1 MPSSL
6 TTSSKI
12 THNIFKGI
20 LALPRPVKRSILI
33 AADSLLLI
41 GALWLS
47 FSLRLDNWYWPLGGV
62 NNPIVLLV
70 LFAPV
75 FAVPVFSHFGLY
87 RAIIRYLGMRAVW
100 SIVKAVMVYAA
111 LWGLVTFLSGVQG
124 VPRSV
129 VPINAMV
136 AVLAVGGSRMF
147 ARWLLRKIE
156 DSVNIKHARGGA
168 GADAVVPNQ
177 SRVVIF
183 GAGAA
188 GRQLAVG
195 LGQSRECILLAF
207 VDDGI
212 ELHGRDLMGVPI
224 ISQEKLQDFAV
235 SHHVDDILL
244 AMPSITRKQRSVIIE
259 HLRPLNL
266 RIRTLPGLI
275 AMAQGKADYADL
287 HDLDINDLLAREPA
301 EADEVMLQQQVS
313 GKTVMVTGA
322 GGSIGSELC
331 RQILQRKPKVLLLFE
346 LSEFSLYTLHN
357 ELLDTLHHLN
367 KEKPNHVA
375 VGLVPTIIP
384 LLGSVA
390 DESRVSDIIL
400 TWKPNIIYHAAAVK
414 HVPIVEHNI
423 AECVKNNV
431 LGTLVMSKVAIE
443 RQVERFILVSTD
455 KAVNPTNAMGASKR
469 CCELILQAL
478 AAEQNLLF
486 EPMWDGKSSASIPR
500 ATQLAMVRFGNV
512 LGSSGSVVPH
522 FRLQIAQ
529 GGPITLTHQDIT
541 RYFMTI
547 PEAAQLVIQTGAM
560 AGGAIKDIGAGL
572 GADISDDVSD
582 YRKRRVSSEAEVY
595 VLDMGEPVKIIDLAH
610 RMVQLSGF
618 RVKDEN
624 SPEGDIAI
632 EVVGLRPGEKLYEEL
647 LIGNNPQTTQHPR
660 IMKANE
666 KFLPWCELQP
676 MITTL
681 RMAAANSDVM
691 MIRSMLQQLVP
702 EYQPDEKVVDWVY
715 REQIAQADK
724 LEC

>member
-1 MPSSL
+1 M
-6 TTSSKI
+6 
-12 THNIFKGI
+12 HNIFRRI
-20 LALPRPVKRSILI
+20 LVIPLAVKRSILI
-33 AADSLLLI
+33 AADSVLLI
-41 GALWLS
+41 GSLWLS

-75 FAVPVFSHFGLY
+75 FAVPVFAHFGLY
-87 RAIIRYLGMRAVW
+87 RAIIRHLGMGAVW
-100 SIVKAVMVYAA
+100 SIVKGVMVYAA
-111 LWGLVTFLSGVQG
+111 LWGLVAFLSGVEG

-156 DSVNIKHARGGA
+156 DSVRIKHTERGA
-168 GADAVVPNQ
+168 VADVVGYYQ
-177 SRVVIF
+177 SRMVIF

-195 LGQSRECILLAF
+195 LGQSRECVLLAF
-207 VDDGI
+207 VDDCI
-212 ELHGRDLMGVPI
+212 ELQGRDLMGVPI
-224 ISQEKLQDFAV
+224 ISKEKLQDFV
-235 SHHVDDILL
+235 VRHQVDDILL

-259 HLRPLNL
+259 YLRPLNV

-301 EADEVMLQQQVS
+301 EPDEVMLQQQVT

-331 RQILQRKPKVLLLFE
+331 RQILKRQPKVLLLYE
-346 LSEFSLYTLHN
+346 QSEFSLYTLHN
-357 ELLDTLHHLN
+357 ELLDTLRYLTN
-367 KEKPNHVA
+367 ENRNDGA
-375 VGLVPTIIP
+375 VGLVLTIIP

-390 DESRVSDIIL
+390 DENRVSDVIL

-423 AECVKNNV
+423 AECIKTNV
-431 LGTLVMSKVAIE
+431 LGTLVMAKVAIE

-455 KAVNPTNAMGASKR
+455 KAVKPTNAMGASKR

-478 AAEQNLLF
+478 AAEQNPSF
-486 EPMWDGKSSASIPR
+486 EPMWDGKSSTSIPR
-500 ATQLAMVRFGNV
+500 TTQLAMVRFGNV
-512 LGSSGSVVPH
+512 LGSSGSVVPY
-522 FRLQIAQ
+522 FRRQIAQ
-529 GGPITLTHQDIT
+529 GGPITLTHQDII

-547 PEAAQLVIQTGAM
+547 PEAAQLVMQTGAM
-560 AGGAIKDIGAGL
+560 AGGPSKGVGVGIS
-572 GADISDDVSD
+572 ADISGGDG
-582 YRKRRVSSEAEVY
+582 RASSEAEVY

-610 RMVQLSGF
+610 RMIELSGF

-666 KFLPWCELQP
+666 KFSPWSELQP

-681 RMAAANSDVM
+681 RIAAVSGDVM
-691 MIRSMLQQLVP
+691 MIRSMLQQLVS

-715 REQIAQADK
+715 GEQVAEAEK
-724 LEC
+724 LGCGK

>member
-1 MPSSL
+1 M
-6 TTSSKI
+6 SKVSK
-12 THNIFKGI
+12 FI
-20 LALPRPVKRSILI
+20 LSIPRPAKRSIMI
-33 AADSLLLI
+33 AADFVLLI

-47 FSLRLDNWYWPLGGV
+47 FSIRLDNWYWPRGGV

-70 LFAPV
+70 LFAPA
-75 FAVPVFSHFGLY
+75 FAVPVFAHFGLY

-111 LWGLVTFLSGVQG
+111 LWGLAAFLSGVEG

-129 VPINAMV
+129 VLINAMV
-136 AVLAVGGSRMF
+136 AVLCIGGSRMF

-156 DSVNIKHARGGA
+156 DSVHIKNTKGRA
-168 GADAVVPNQ
+168 GADAVVPHK

-183 GAGAA
+183 GAGSA

-195 LGQSRECILLAF
+195 LSQSRECVLLAF

-212 ELHGRDLMGVPI
+212 ELQGRDLMGVPI
-224 ISQEKLQDFAV
+224 ISQEKLQDFVAN
-235 SHHVDDILL
+235 HLVDDILL

-259 HLRPLNL
+259 HLRPLNI
-266 RIRTLPGLI
+266 RIRTLPALI
-275 AMAQGKADYADL
+275 AMAQGKVDYEDL

-301 EADEVMLQQQVS
+301 EPDEVMLQEQVT

-331 RQILQRKPKVLLLFE
+331 RQILHRKPRVLLLFE
-346 LSEFSLYTLHN
+346 LSEFSLYALHI
-357 ELLDTLHHLN
+357 ELLDTLHYLTN
-367 KEKPNHVA
+367 EQRNNGD

-390 DESRVSDIIL
+390 DENRVSDIIL

-414 HVPIVEHNI
+414 HVPIVEQNI
-423 AECVKNNV
+423 AECVKTNV
-431 LGTLVMSKVAIE
+431 LGTLVMAKVAIE
-443 RQVERFILVSTD
+443 WQVERFILVSTD

-478 AAEQNLLF
+478 AAEQNPSF
-486 EPMWDGKSSASIPR
+486 EPMWYSKPSAQVLR
-500 ATQLAMVRFGNV
+500 TTKLTMVRFGNV

-522 FRLQIAQ
+522 FRQQIAR
-529 GGPITLTHQDIT
+529 GGPITLTHQDII

-547 PEAAQLVIQTGAM
+547 PESAQLVIQAGAM
-560 AGGAIKDIGAGL
+560 AGSSSKGIDAGMGAA
-572 GADISDDVSD
+572 ISD
-582 YRKRRVSSEAEVY
+582 YSEAEVY
-595 VLDMGEPVKIIDLAH
+595 VLDMGEPVRIVDLAR
-610 RMVQLSGF
+610 RMVELSGF
-618 RVKDEN
+618 RVKDKN
-624 SPEGDIAI
+624 TPEGDIAI

-647 LIGNNPQTTQHPR
+647 LIGNNPQATQHPR

-666 KFLPWCELQP
+666 RFIPWCELQP
-676 MITTL
+676 MVTTL
-681 RMAAANSDVM
+681 RIAAVNGDVM

-715 REQIAQADK
+715 REQIAEAEK
-724 LEC
+724 LGC

>member
-1 MPSSL
+1 MN
-6 TTSSKI
+6 
-12 THNIFKGI
+12 NIFKSI
-20 LALPRPVKRSILI
+20 LAIPRPAKRSILI

-47 FSLRLDNWYWPLGGV
+47 FSLRLDNWYWPRGGV

-75 FAVPVFSHFGLY
+75 FAVPVFAHFGLY

-100 SIVKAVMVYAA
+100 SIVKAAMVYAA
-111 LWGLVTFLSGVQG
+111 LWGLVAFLSGVQG

-156 DSVNIKHARGGA
+156 DSVRIKNVRGGS
-168 GADAVVPNQ
+168 GADTVVYHQ
-177 SRVVIF
+177 TRVVIF

-224 ISQEKLQDFAV
+224 ISKEKLPAFVA
-235 SHHVDDILL
+235 SHEVGDILL
-244 AMPSITRKQRSVIIE
+244 AMPSISRKQRSVIIE
-259 HLRPLNL
+259 HLRPLNV

-301 EADEVMLQQQVS
+301 EPDEVMLQEQVT

-346 LSEFSLYTLHN
+346 LSEFALYTLHN
-357 ELLDTLHHLN
+357 ELLDTLHYLTN
-367 KEKPNHVA
+367 EQRNNGA

-390 DESRVSDIIL
+390 DENRVSDVIL
-400 TWKPNIIYHAAAVK
+400 TWNPNIIYHAAAVK

-431 LGTLVMSKVAIE
+431 LGTLVMAKVAIE

-478 AAEQNLLF
+478 AAEQNPSF
-486 EPMWDGKSSASIPR
+486 EPMWDGKSSAQVPR
-500 ATQLAMVRFGNV
+500 TTQLAMVRFGNV
-512 LGSSGSVVPH
+512 LGSSGSVVPY
-522 FRLQIAQ
+522 FRKQIAQ
-529 GGPITLTHQDIT
+529 GGPITLTHQDII

-547 PEAAQLVIQTGAM
+547 PEAAQLVMQTGAM
-560 AGGAIKDIGAGL
+560 AGSSCKAGGASKGIGAGVSN
-572 GADISDDVSD
+572 DINGS
-582 YRKRRVSSEAEVY
+582 RVSNEAEVY
-595 VLDMGEPVKIIDLAH
+595 VLDMGEPVKIIDLAR
-610 RMVQLSGF
+610 RMVELSGF

-624 SPEGDIAI
+624 SPEGDITI

-647 LIGNNPQTTQHPR
+647 LIGNNPQATQHPR

-666 KFLPWCELQP
+666 KFLPWSELQP

-681 RMAAANSDVM
+681 RIAAENGDVM
-691 MIRSMLQQLVP
+691 MIRSMLQLLVP
-702 EYQPDEKVVDWVY
+702 EYQPDQKVVDWVY
-715 REQIAQADK
+715 KEQISQAGK
-724 LEC
+724 LEH

>member
-1 MPSSL
+1 MP
-6 TTSSKI
+6 T
-12 THNIFKGI
+12 IFKHI
-20 LALPRPVKRSILI
+20 LTIPRPAKRGILI
-33 AADSLLLI
+33 AADSVLLI

-47 FSLRLDNWYWPLGGV
+47 FSLRLDNWYWPRGGV

-75 FAVPVFSHFGLY
+75 FAVPVFAHFGLY
-87 RAIIRYLGMRAVW
+87 RSIIRYLGMRAVW

-111 LWGLVTFLSGVQG
+111 LWGLVAFLSGVEG

-147 ARWLLRKIE
+147 ARWLLRKVE
-156 DSVNIKHARGGA
+156 DSVRIKHTKRGA
-168 GADAVVPNQ
+168 GADAVGSHQ

-188 GRQLAVG
+188 GRQLAIG
-195 LGQSRECILLAF
+195 LGQSRECVLLAF

-212 ELHGRDLMGVPI
+212 ELQGRDLMGVPI
-224 ISQEKLQDFAV
+224 ISQEKLQNFVV
-235 SHHVDDILL
+235 SHQVDDILL
-244 AMPSITRKQRSVIIE
+244 AMPSITRNERSVIIE
-259 HLRPLNL
+259 KLRPLNV
-266 RIRTLPGLI
+266 RIRTLPGLM
-275 AMAQGKADYADL
+275 AMAQGKADYENL

-301 EADEVMLQQQVS
+301 EPDEVMLQQQVTN
-313 GKTVMVTGA
+313 KTVMVTGA

-331 RQILQRKPKVLLLFE
+331 RQILQRKPKVLVLFE

-357 ELLDTLHHLN
+357 ELLDTLYHLTN
-367 KEKPNHVA
+367 EKRNNGV

-431 LGTLVMSKVAIE
+431 LGTLVMAKVAIE
-443 RQVERFILVSTD
+443 RQVERLILISTD

-478 AAEQNLLF
+478 AVEQNPSF
-486 EPMWDGKSSASIPR
+486 EPMWDGNPSVQISCT
-500 ATQLAMVRFGNV
+500 TQLAMVRFGNV
-512 LGSSGSVVPH
+512 LGSSGSVVPY
-522 FRLQIAQ
+522 FRQQIAQ
-529 GGPITLTHQDIT
+529 GGPITLTHQDII

-547 PEAAQLVIQTGAM
+547 PEAAQLVMQTGAM
-560 AGGAIKDIGAGL
+560 AGGSYMAGVASKDIGAGIS
-572 GADISDDVSD
+572 ADRIGGDA
-582 YRKRRVSSEAEVY
+582 RVSSEAEVY
-595 VLDMGEPVKIIDLAH
+595 VLDMGEPVKIIDLAR
-610 RMVQLSGF
+610 RMVELSGF
-618 RVKDEN
+618 IVKDEN

-666 KFLPWCELQP
+666 KFLPWSELQP

-681 RMAAANSDVM
+681 RIAAVNGDVM

-702 EYQPDEKVVDWVY
+702 EYQPDQNVVDWVY
-715 REQIAQADK
+715 KEQIAQADR
-724 LEC
+724 LEF

>member
-1 MPSSL
+1 
-6 TTSSKI
+6 
-12 THNIFKGI
+12 
-20 LALPRPVKRSILI
+20 
-33 AADSLLLI
+33 
-41 GALWLS
+41 
-47 FSLRLDNWYWPLGGV
+47 V

-75 FAVPVFSHFGLY
+75 FAVPVFAHFGLY

-156 DSVNIKHARGGA
+156 DSVRIKQVRGGA
-168 GADAVVPNQ
+168 GANAVVYHQ
-177 SRVVIF
+177 TRVVIF

-224 ISQEKLQDFAV
+224 ISQEKLQAFV
-235 SHHVDDILL
+235 VNHQVDDILL
-244 AMPSITRKQRSVIIE
+244 AMPSITREQRSVIIE
-259 HLRPLNL
+259 HLRPLNV

-287 HDLDINDLLAREPA
+287 HDLDINDLLAREQA
-301 EADEVMLQQQVS
+301 EPDEVMLQEQVT

-346 LSEFSLYTLHN
+346 LSEFALYTLHN
-357 ELLDTLHHLN
+357 ELLDTLHYLTN
-367 KEKPNHVA
+367 EQRNNGA

-390 DESRVSDIIL
+390 DENRVSDVIL
-400 TWKPNIIYHAAAVK
+400 TWNPNIIYHAAAVK

-431 LGTLVMSKVAIE
+431 LGTLVMAKVAIE

-478 AAEQNLLF
+478 AAEQNPSF
-486 EPMWDGKSSASIPR
+486 EPMWDGKPSAQVAR
-500 ATQLAMVRFGNV
+500 TTQLAMVRFGNV
-512 LGSSGSVVPH
+512 LGSSGSVVPY
-522 FRLQIAQ
+522 FRQQIAQ
-529 GGPITLTHQDIT
+529 GGPITLTHQDII

-547 PEAAQLVIQTGAM
+547 PEAAQLVMQTGAM
-560 AGGAIKDIGAGL
+560 AGGSSMADGACMTDAASTAIGAGVN
-572 GADISDDVSD
+572 ADISGS
-582 YRKRRVSSEAEVY
+582 RVSSEAEVY
-595 VLDMGEPVKIIDLAH
+595 VLDMGEPVKIIDLAR
-610 RMVQLSGF
+610 RMVELSGF

-647 LIGNNPQTTQHPR
+647 LIGNNPQATQHPR

-666 KFLPWCELQP
+666 KFIPWGELQP

-681 RMAAANSDVM
+681 RIAAVNGDVM
-691 MIRSMLQQLVP
+691 MMRSMLQLLVP

-715 REQIAQADK
+715 REQIAQAGK
-724 LEC
+724 LER

>member
-1 MPSSL
+1 MN
-6 TTSSKI
+6 T
-12 THNIFKGI
+12 IFKGI
-20 LALPRPVKRSILI
+20 LAIPRSAKRSILI

-47 FSLRLDNWYWPLGGV
+47 FSLRLDNWYWPIGGV

-75 FAVPVFSHFGLY
+75 LAVPVFTHFGLY

-100 SIVKAVMVYAA
+100 SIVKAVIVYSA
-111 LWGLVTFLSGVQG
+111 LWGVVVFLSGVQG

-129 VPINAMV
+129 VLINAMV

-156 DSVNIKHARGGA
+156 DAVRISHVRGGDGANA
-168 GADAVVPNQ
+168 GVAHQ

-224 ISQEKLQDFAV
+224 ISQEKLQAFV
-235 SHHVDDILL
+235 TGHQVDDILL

-259 HLRPLNL
+259 HLRPLNV

-275 AMAQGKADYADL
+275 AMAQGKVDYADL
-287 HDLDINDLLAREPA
+287 HDLDINDLLARERA
-301 EADEVMLQQQVS
+301 EPDEVMLQQQVTD
-313 GKTVMVTGA
+313 KIVMVTGA

-331 RQILQRKPKVLLLFE
+331 RQILQRKPSVLLLFE

-357 ELLDTLHHLN
+357 ELLDTLHYLN
-367 KEKPNHVA
+367 NEKDNNDG

-390 DESRVSDIIL
+390 DENRVSDVIL
-400 TWKPNIIYHAAAVK
+400 TWNPNIIYHAAAVK

-423 AECVKNNV
+423 SECVKNNV
-431 LGTLVMSKVAIE
+431 LGTLVIAKVAIE

-478 AAEQNLLF
+478 AAEQNPSF
-486 EPMWDGKSSASIPR
+486 EPIWDGKPSTQVPHT
-500 ATQLAMVRFGNV
+500 TQLAMVRFGNV
-512 LGSSGSVVPH
+512 LGSSGSVVPF
-522 FRLQIAQ
+522 FRQQIAQ
-529 GGPITLTHQDIT
+529 GGPITLTHQDII

-547 PEAAQLVIQTGAM
+547 PEAAQLVMQTGAM
-560 AGGAIKDIGAGL
+560 AGGSSKGIGA
-572 GADISDDVSD
+572 D
-582 YRKRRVSSEAEVY
+582 RVSREAEVY
-595 VLDMGEPVKIIDLAH
+595 VLDMGKPVKIIDLAR
-610 RMVQLSGF
+610 RMIELSGF

-647 LIGNNPQTTQHPR
+647 LIGNNPQATQHPR
-660 IMKANE
+660 IMRANE
-666 KFLPWCELQP
+666 KFLPWSELHP
-676 MITTL
+676 MIATL
-681 RMAAANSDVM
+681 RIAAVNGDVM
-691 MIRSMLQQLVP
+691 MIRSMLQLLVP
-702 EYQPDEKVVDWVY
+702 EYKPDEKVVDWVY
-715 REQIAQADK
+715 REQIAQAGK
-724 LEC
+724 LER

>member
-1 MPSSL
+1 M
-6 TTSSKI
+6 
-12 THNIFKGI
+12 HNIFKAI
-20 LALPRPVKRSILI
+20 LAIPRPVKRSILI
-33 AADSLLLI
+33 VADSVLLI

-47 FSLRLDNWYWPLGGV
+47 FSLRLDNWYWPRGGV

-75 FAVPVFSHFGLY
+75 FAVPVFAHFGLY

-100 SIVKAVMVYAA
+100 SIVQAVMVYSV
-111 LWGLVTFLSGVQG
+111 LWGLIAFLSGVQG

-156 DSVNIKHARGGA
+156 DSVRIKHTKRGT
-168 GADAVVPNQ
+168 GADAVVAQQ

-195 LGQSRECILLAF
+195 LGQSRECVLLAF
-207 VDDGI
+207 VDDGV

-224 ISQEKLQDFAV
+224 ISQEKLQDFVV
-235 SHHVDDILL
+235 SHQVDDILL
-244 AMPSITRKQRSVIIE
+244 AMPSIARKQRSVIIE
-259 HLRPLNL
+259 HLRPLNV

-301 EADEVMLQQQVS
+301 EADEVMLQQQVM

-357 ELLDTLHHLN
+357 ELLDTLHHLTN
-367 KEKPNHVA
+367 EERNHGA
-375 VGLVPTIIP
+375 VGIVPTIIP

-431 LGTLVMSKVAIE
+431 LGTLVMAKVAIE

-478 AAEQNLLF
+478 AAEQNPSF
-486 EPMWDGKSSASIPR
+486 EPMWDGKHSAQIHR
-500 ATQLAMVRFGNV
+500 TTQLAMVRFGNV
-512 LGSSGSVVPH
+512 LGSSGSVVPY
-522 FRLQIAQ
+522 FRQQIAQ
-529 GGPITLTHQDIT
+529 GGPITLTHQDII

-547 PEAAQLVIQTGAM
+547 PEAAQLVMQTGAM
-560 AGGAIKDIGAGL
+560 AGSASKGIGAGIS
-572 GADISDDVSD
+572 ADRIGGDG
-582 YRKRRVSSEAEVY
+582 RVSSEAEVY
-595 VLDMGEPVKIIDLAH
+595 VLDMGEPVKIIDLAR
-610 RMVQLSGF
+610 RMVELSGF

-647 LIGNNPQTTQHPR
+647 LIGNSPQTTQHPR

-666 KFLPWCELQP
+666 KFLPWNELQP

-681 RMAAANSDVM
+681 RIAAVNGDVM

-702 EYQPDEKVVDWVY
+702 EYQPDQNVVDWVY
-715 REQIAQADK
+715 KEQIAQADR
-724 LEC
+724 LEF

>member
-1 MPSSL
+1 M
-6 TTSSKI
+6 
-12 THNIFKGI
+12 HNIFKGI
-20 LALPRPVKRSILI
+20 LAIPRPVKRSILI
-33 AADSLLLI
+33 AADSVLLI

-47 FSLRLDNWYWPLGGV
+47 FSLRLDNWYWPRGGV

-75 FAVPVFSHFGLY
+75 FAVPVFAHFGLY

-100 SIVKAVMVYAA
+100 SIVQAVMVYAA
-111 LWGLVTFLSGVQG
+111 LWGLVAFLSGVEG

-156 DSVNIKHARGGA
+156 DSVRIKNAKRRT
-168 GADAVVPNQ
+168 GADEVVHHQ

-195 LGQSRECILLAF
+195 LGQSRECVLLAF

-212 ELHGRDLMGVPI
+212 ELQGRDLMDVPI
-224 ISQEKLQDFAV
+224 ISQEKLQDFVV
-235 SHHVDDILL
+235 SHQVDDILL

-259 HLRPLNL
+259 HLRPLSV
-266 RIRTLPGLI
+266 RIRTLPGLM

-301 EADEVMLQQQVS
+301 EPDEEMLQQQVI

-357 ELLDTLHHLN
+357 ELLESLHHLTN
-367 KEKPNHVA
+367 EKRIHGD

-384 LLGSVA
+384 LLGSVS

-431 LGTLVMSKVAIE
+431 LGTLVMAKVAIE
-443 RQVERFILVSTD
+443 RQVERFVLISTD

-478 AAEQNLLF
+478 AAEQNPSF
-486 EPMWDGKSSASIPR
+486 EPMWDGNPSAQIPR
-500 ATQLAMVRFGNV
+500 TTQLVMVRFGNV
-512 LGSSGSVVPH
+512 LGSSGSVVPY
-522 FRLQIAQ
+522 FRQQIAQ
-529 GGPITLTHQDIT
+529 GGPITLTHQDII

-547 PEAAQLVIQTGAM
+547 PEAAQLVMQTCAM
-560 AGGAIKDIGAGL
+560 AGAAPMTDATSKGIGAG
-572 GADISDDVSD
+572 VSAHIGD
-582 YRKRRVSSEAEVY
+582 TRVSSEAEVY
-595 VLDMGEPVKIIDLAH
+595 VLDMGEPVKIIDLAR
-610 RMVQLSGF
+610 RMVELSGF

-647 LIGNNPQTTQHPR
+647 LIGNNPQATQHPR

-666 KFLPWCELQP
+666 NFLPWSELQP

-681 RMAAANSDVM
+681 RIAAVNGDVM

-702 EYQPDEKVVDWVY
+702 EYQPDQNVVDWVY
-715 REQIAQADK
+715 KEQIAQAGK
-724 LEC
+724 LGC

>member
-1 MPSSL
+1 M
-6 TTSSKI
+6 
-12 THNIFKGI
+12 NYIFKRI
-20 LALPRPVKRSILI
+20 ISIPRPAKRNILI
-33 AADSLLLI
+33 AADSVLLI

-47 FSLRLDNWYWPLGGV
+47 FSLRLDNWYWPRGGV
-62 NNPIVLLV
+62 NNPIVMLV
-70 LFAPV
+70 LLAPV
-75 FAVPVFSHFGLY
+75 FAVPVFAHFGLY

-100 SIVKAVMVYAA
+100 SIVKAVMVYAV
-111 LWGLVTFLSGVQG
+111 LWGLVVFLSGVQG
-124 VPRSV
+124 VPRAV

-136 AVLAVGGSRMF
+136 AVLAVGGSRML

-156 DSVNIKHARGGA
+156 DSVRIKHPGVGVSAHQ
-168 GADAVVPNQ
+168 Q

-195 LGQSRECILLAF
+195 LGQSRECTLLAF

-224 ISQEKLQDFAV
+224 ISQEKLPSFVTNHQ
-235 SHHVDDILL
+235 VDDILL

-259 HLRPLNL
+259 HLRPLNV

-275 AMAQGKADYADL
+275 AMAQGKADYSHL

-301 EADEVMLQQQVS
+301 EPDEVMLQQQVT

-331 RQILQRKPKVLLLFE
+331 RQILQRRPKVLLLFE
-346 LSEFSLYTLHN
+346 LSEFSLYTVHN
-357 ELLDTLHHLN
+357 ELLNTLHYLAN
-367 KEKPNHVA
+367 EEGNNSA

-390 DESRVSDIIL
+390 DESRVSDVIL
-400 TWKPNIIYHAAAVK
+400 TWKPSVIYHAAAVK

-431 LGTLVMSKVAIE
+431 LGTLVMAKVAIE
-443 RQVERFILVSTD
+443 RQVESFILVSTD

-469 CCELILQAL
+469 CCELVLQAL
-478 AAEQNLLF
+478 ASEKNPSF
-486 EPMWDGKSSASIPR
+486 EPIWDGKPSAQVGR
-500 ATQLAMVRFGNV
+500 TTRFAMVRFGNV
-512 LGSSGSVVPH
+512 LGSSGSVVPY
-522 FRLQIAQ
+522 FRQQIAR

-547 PEAAQLVIQTGAM
+547 SEAAQLVMQTGAM
-560 AGGAIKDIGAGL
+560 AGTSGKSIGG
-572 GADISDDVSD
+572 
-582 YRKRRVSSEAEVY
+582 RVGSEAEVY
-595 VLDMGEPVKIIDLAH
+595 VLDMGEPVKIIDLAR
-610 RMVQLSGF
+610 RMVELSGF

-647 LIGNNPQTTQHPR
+647 LIGNNPQATQHPR
-660 IMKANE
+660 VMKANE
-666 KFLPWCELQP
+666 KFVPWCELQP

-681 RMAAANSDVM
+681 RAAAVSGDVM
-691 MIRSMLQQLVP
+691 MIRSMLQLLVP

-715 REQIAQADK
+715 REQISQAVS
-724 LEC
+724 LGL

>member
-1 MPSSL
+1 M
-6 TTSSKI
+6 
-12 THNIFKGI
+12 HNIFKCILGI
-20 LALPRPVKRSILI
+20 PRPVKRGILI
-33 AADSLLLI
+33 AADSVFLI

-47 FSLRLDNWYWPLGGV
+47 FSLRLDNWYWPRGGV

-70 LFAPV
+70 LCAPV
-75 FAVPVFSHFGLY
+75 FAVPVFAHFGLY

-100 SIVKAVMVYAA
+100 SIVKAIMVYAA
-111 LWGLVTFLSGVQG
+111 LWGLVAFLSGVEG

-136 AVLAVGGSRMF
+136 ALLAIGGSRMF

-156 DSVNIKHARGGA
+156 DSVHIKYARGRA
-168 GADAVVPNQ
+168 GAEAVVFHQ

-195 LGQSRECILLAF
+195 LGQSRECVLLAF

-212 ELHGRDLMGVPI
+212 ELQGRDLMGVPI
-224 ISQEKLQDFAV
+224 ISQEKLQNFVV
-235 SHHVDDILL
+235 SHQVDDILL

-266 RIRTLPGLI
+266 RIRTLPGLM

-301 EADEVMLQQQVS
+301 EPDEEMLQKQVT
-313 GKTVMVTGA
+313 GKTIMVTGA

-331 RQILQRKPKVLLLFE
+331 RQILRRRPKVLLLFE
-346 LSEFSLYTLHN
+346 LSEFSLYTLYN
-357 ELLDTLHHLN
+357 ELLDALHYLSN
-367 KEKPNHVA
+367 VTPNNGA
-375 VGLVPTIIP
+375 FGLVPTIIP

-390 DESRVSDIIL
+390 DESRVSDVIL

-431 LGTLVMSKVAIE
+431 LGTLVMAKVAIE
-443 RQVERFILVSTD
+443 RQVEWFILVSTD

-478 AAEQNLLF
+478 AVEQNPSF
-486 EPMWDGKSSASIPR
+486 EPMWDGKSSASIFCT
-500 ATQLAMVRFGNV
+500 TQLAMVRFGNV
-512 LGSSGSVVPH
+512 LGSSGSVVPY
-522 FRLQIAQ
+522 FRQQIAQ
-529 GGPITLTHQDIT
+529 GGPITLTHQDII

-547 PEAAQLVIQTGAM
+547 PEAAQLVMQTSAM
-560 AGGAIKDIGAGL
+560 AGGSRKNIGVGVV
-572 GADISDDVSD
+572 ADIRDDVSASKEG
-582 YRKRRVSSEAEVY
+582 REGKVSSEAEVY

-610 RMVQLSGF
+610 RMIELSGF

-624 SPEGDIAI
+624 TPQGDIAI

-647 LIGNNPQTTQHPR
+647 LIGNNPQTTQHSR

-666 KFLPWCELQP
+666 NFLPWSELQP

-681 RMAAANSDVM
+681 RIAAVNGDVM
-691 MIRSMLQQLVP
+691 MIRSMLQQIVP

>member
-1 MPSSL
+1 
-6 TTSSKI
+6 
-12 THNIFKGI
+12 
-20 LALPRPVKRSILI
+20 
-33 AADSLLLI
+33 
-41 GALWLS
+41 
-47 FSLRLDNWYWPLGGV
+47 
-62 NNPIVLLV
+62 
-70 LFAPV
+70 
-75 FAVPVFSHFGLY
+75 
-87 RAIIRYLGMRAVW
+87 
-100 SIVKAVMVYAA
+100 
-111 LWGLVTFLSGVQG
+111 
-124 VPRSV
+124 
-129 VPINAMV
+129 
-136 AVLAVGGSRMF
+136 VLAVGGSRMF

-156 DSVNIKHARGGA
+156 DSVRIKQVRGGA
-168 GADAVVPNQ
+168 GADAVVYHQ
-177 SRVVIF
+177 TRVVIF

-224 ISQEKLQDFAV
+224 ISKEKLPAFVV
-235 SHHVDDILL
+235 SHEVDDILL

-259 HLRPLNL
+259 HLRPLNV

-301 EADEVMLQQQVS
+301 EPDEVMLQEQVT

-357 ELLDTLHHLN
+357 ELLDTLHYLTN
-367 KEKPNHVA
+367 EQRNNGA

-390 DESRVSDIIL
+390 DENRVSDVIL
-400 TWKPNIIYHAAAVK
+400 AWNPNIIYHAAAVK

-431 LGTLVMSKVAIE
+431 LGTLVMAKVAIE
-443 RQVERFILVSTD
+443 RQVGRFILVSTD

-478 AAEQNLLF
+478 AAEQNPSF
-486 EPMWDGKSSASIPR
+486 EPMWDGKPSAQVAR
-500 ATQLAMVRFGNV
+500 TTQLAMVRFGNV
-512 LGSSGSVVPH
+512 LGSSGSVVPY
-522 FRLQIAQ
+522 FRQQIAQ
-529 GGPITLTHQDIT
+529 GGPITLTHQDII

-547 PEAAQLVIQTGAM
+547 PEAAQLVMQTGAM
-560 AGGAIKDIGAGL
+560 AGGASKGIGAGVS
-572 GADISDDVSD
+572 ADISGS
-582 YRKRRVSSEAEVY
+582 RVSSEAEVY
-595 VLDMGEPVKIIDLAH
+595 VLDMGEPVKIIDLAR
-610 RMVQLSGF
+610 RMVELSGF

-647 LIGNNPQTTQHPR
+647 LIGNNPQATQHPR

-666 KFLPWCELQP
+666 KFLPWSELQP

-681 RMAAANSDVM
+681 QIAAVNGDVM
-691 MIRSMLQQLVP
+691 MIRSMLQILVP
-702 EYQPDEKVVDWVY
+702 EYQPDEKVVDLVY
-715 REQIAQADK
+715 REQIAQAGK
-724 LEC
+724 LEP

>member
-1 MPSSL
+1 
-6 TTSSKI
+6 
-12 THNIFKGI
+12 
-20 LALPRPVKRSILI
+20 
-33 AADSLLLI
+33 
-41 GALWLS
+41 
-47 FSLRLDNWYWPLGGV
+47 V

-75 FAVPVFSHFGLY
+75 LAVPVFAHFGLY

-100 SIVKAVMVYAA
+100 SIVKAVVVYAA
-111 LWGLVTFLSGVQG
+111 LWGLVAFLSGVQG

-156 DSVNIKHARGGA
+156 DSVRIKHTKRGA
-168 GADAVVPNQ
+168 GADAVGSHQ

-195 LGQSRECILLAF
+195 LGQSRECVLLAF

-224 ISQEKLQDFAV
+224 ISQEKLQNFV
-235 SHHVDDILL
+235 VNHQVDDILL

-259 HLRPLNL
+259 HLRPLNV

-275 AMAQGKADYADL
+275 AMAQGKADYSDL

-301 EADEVMLQQQVS
+301 EPDEVMLQQQVT

-331 RQILQRKPKVLLLFE
+331 RQILQRKPQVLLLFE

-357 ELLDTLHHLN
+357 ELLDTLHQLTLSQASS
-367 KEKPNHVA
+367 EKGNHGA

-390 DESRVSDIIL
+390 DENRVSDVIL

-414 HVPIVEHNI
+414 HVPIAEHNI

-431 LGTLVMSKVAIE
+431 LGTLVMAKVAIE

-478 AAEQNLLF
+478 AAEQNPSF
-486 EPMWDGKSSASIPR
+486 QPMWDGKPSAQVPR
-500 ATQLAMVRFGNV
+500 TTQLAMVRFGNV
-512 LGSSGSVVPH
+512 LGSSGSVVPY
-522 FRLQIAQ
+522 FRQQIAQ
-529 GGPITLTHQDIT
+529 GGPITLTHQDII

-547 PEAAQLVIQTGAM
+547 PEAAQLVMQTGAISGSSFLADGASKGID
-560 AGGAIKDIGAGL
+560 AGVS
-572 GADISDDVSD
+572 ADISAGIRDG
-582 YRKRRVSSEAEVY
+582 RVSSEAEVY
-595 VLDMGEPVKIIDLAH
+595 VLDMGEPVKIIDLAR
-610 RMVQLSGF
+610 RMVELSGF
-618 RVKDEN
+618 RVKDES

-666 KFLPWCELQP
+666 NFLPWNELQP

-681 RMAAANSDVM
+681 RIAAVNGDVL

-702 EYQPDEKVVDWVY
+702 EYQPDQNVVDWVY
-715 REQIAQADK
+715 KEQIAQADR
-724 LEC
+724 LEF

>member
-1 MPSSL
+1 MS
-6 TTSSKI
+6 
-12 THNIFKGI
+12 NIFKHI
-20 LALPRPVKRSILI
+20 LTIPRLAKHSILI
-33 AADSLLLI
+33 ILDSAILI

-70 LFAPV
+70 LFSPVIALPV
-75 FAVPVFSHFGLY
+75 FAYFGLY
-87 RAIIRYLGMRAVW
+87 RAIIRHIGLGAVW
-100 SIVKAVMVYAA
+100 SIVKAVAVFAA
-111 LWGLVTFLSGVQG
+111 LWGLVAFLSGTPG
-124 VPRSV
+124 MPRSV
-129 VPINAMV
+129 VLINAMV
-136 AVLAVGGSRMF
+136 ALLAIVGSRMF
-147 ARWLLRKIE
+147 ARWLLRTIA
-156 DSVNIKHARGGA
+156 DSVLIGQVAVGPGPGA
-168 GADAVVPNQ
+168 GVFHQ

-195 LGQSRECILLAF
+195 LEQSRECILLAF
-207 VDDGI
+207 VDDGL

-224 ISQEKLQDFAV
+224 ISQEQLQTFV
-235 SHHVDDILL
+235 HNYHVDDILL
-244 AMPSITRKQRSVIIE
+244 AIPSITRKQRSMIIE
-259 HLRPLNL
+259 HLRPLNV

-275 AMAQGKADYADL
+275 AMAKGTVDYKDL
-287 HDLDINDLLAREPA
+287 HDLDINDLLVRNPA
-301 EADEVMLQQQVS
+301 EPDEAMLQQQVT

-331 RQILQRKPKVLLLFE
+331 RQILQRKPNVLLLFE
-346 LSEFSLYTLHN
+346 QSEFSLYTLYN
-357 ELLDTLHHLN
+357 ELQDTLRYLTNENLN
-367 KEKPNHVA
+367 HGA
-375 VGLVPTIIP
+375 VGLVTTIIP
-384 LLGSVA
+384 LLGSVV
-390 DESRVSDIIL
+390 DENRVSDVIL

-431 LGTLVMSKVAIE
+431 LGTLVMVKVAIE

-455 KAVNPTNAMGASKR
+455 KAVNPTNAMGTSKR

-478 AAEQNLLF
+478 AAEQNPSF
-486 EPMWDGKSSASIPR
+486 EPILDGKPSSQIPR

-512 LGSSGSVVPH
+512 LGSSGSVVPY
-522 FRLQIAQ
+522 FRQQIAQ

-547 PEAAQLVIQTGAM
+547 PEAAQLVMQTGAM
-560 AGGAIKDIGAGL
+560 AGNPNKDIGTGII
-572 GADISDDVSD
+572 ADISDCRNGRLS
-582 YRKRRVSSEAEVY
+582 REAEVY
-595 VLDMGEPVKIIDLAH
+595 VLDMGEPVKIIDLAR
-610 RMVQLSGF
+610 RMVELSGF

-624 SPEGDIAI
+624 TPEGDIAI

-660 IMKANE
+660 ILKANE
-666 KFLPWCELQP
+666 KFLPWSELQP
-676 MITTL
+676 MISTL
-681 RMAAANSDVM
+681 LIAAVNGDVM

-702 EYQPDEKVVDWVY
+702 EYRPNEKVVDWVY
-715 REQIAQADK
+715 REQIAQAEE